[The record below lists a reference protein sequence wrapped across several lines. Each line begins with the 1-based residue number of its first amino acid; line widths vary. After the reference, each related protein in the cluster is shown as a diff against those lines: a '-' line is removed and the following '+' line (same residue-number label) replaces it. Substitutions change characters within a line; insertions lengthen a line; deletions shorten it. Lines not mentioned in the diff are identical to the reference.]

1 MPKQRRKCG
10 ETCTK
15 FACPEST
22 GPVQGVLRPCTLKPM
37 QCPKGATQQT
47 RPRSTTPVLAAG
59 PKQHV
64 PGGFSSSTPPQG
76 GTPSGNLREEAPQ
89 GRHGRP
95 APTDVANPPADEF
108 NGIPSLISRDYFP
121 KCCACSTALVVVNC
135 AFTCYRC
142 VKAYFLTL
150 PIDREVAATGHSKGA
165 ILCPNC
171 AFKRRVDGRNA
182 PGIADVAM

>member
-1 MPKQRRKCG
+1 MVECIFPCLFFF
-10 ETCTK
+10 
-15 FACPEST
+15 FAHAAHCSLCRSKGASAAIHAPNLHAPENA
-22 GPVQGVLRPCTLKPM
+22 GPVQVVLRPCTLKPM

-108 NGIPSLISRDYFP
+108 NGIPSLGFGLSL
-121 KCCACSTALVVVNC
+121 K
-135 AFTCYRC
+135 
-142 VKAYFLTL
+142 
-150 PIDREVAATGHSKGA
+150 
-165 ILCPNC
+165 
-171 AFKRRVDGRNA
+171 
-182 PGIADVAM
+182 

>member
-95 APTDVANPPADEF
+95 APTDVANAPHTSTKIETVPLEA
-108 NGIPSLISRDYFP
+108 RDL
-121 KCCACSTALVVVNC
+121 KKL
-135 AFTCYRC
+135 R
-142 VKAYFLTL
+142 
-150 PIDREVAATGHSKGA
+150 SKGTLRENRK
-165 ILCPNC
+165 ILED
-171 AFKRRVDGRNA
+171 ARTVYE
-182 PGIADVAM
+182 

>member
-1 MPKQRRKCG
+1 
-10 ETCTK
+10 
-15 FACPEST
+15 
-22 GPVQGVLRPCTLKPM
+22 M

-108 NGIPSLISRDYFP
+108 NGIPSHCDEYGMIMGWFRDDLGMIMGWF
-121 KCCACSTALVVVNC
+121 
-135 AFTCYRC
+135 
-142 VKAYFLTL
+142 
-150 PIDREVAATGHSKGA
+150 
-165 ILCPNC
+165 
-171 AFKRRVDGRNA
+171 
-182 PGIADVAM
+182 